1 VSEKLSTILLL
12 AISFLPIW
20 SWMTQY
26 RLTNVPLGYL
36 LFIILWKKIPFF
48 EFFFLEKK
56 WRIFFPYVKWVFSA
70 KICHF
75 WTNKCFEKGKNI
87 VSNRMFSLVPI
98 WQFMSLDQF
107 WTHKESTKYKEGKP
121 IFFLLKNFIKNSL
134 KINVK
139 IKNKKLLST
148 DYFDL

>member
-1 VSEKLSTILLL
+1 MSEKLSTILLL

-36 LFIILWKKIPFF
+36 LFYYS
-48 EFFFLEKK
+48 LERNCQIFIFIFGKK
-56 WRIFFPYVKWVFSA
+56 WRFFFPYVKWVFST

-98 WQFMSLDQF
+98 LTIYVFGPILNTQR
-107 WTHKESTKYKEGKP
+107 EYKIQRRETN
-121 IFFLLKNFIKNSL
+121 IFPL
-134 KINVK
+134 
-139 IKNKKLLST
+139 KKL
-148 DYFDL
+148 YKKFFKN